1 MWSGRINIIKMTL
14 LPKAIYKFNAITIKL
29 SMAYFHRPRTK
40 KFKNCM
46 ETQKTSILIV
56 KAILRKKN
64 GDGGIRH
71 SDLRLCYKAIVIKT
85 VWGKISVAQK

>member
-1 MWSGRINIIKMTL
+1 
-14 LPKAIYKFNAITIKL
+14 
-29 SMAYFHRPRTK
+29 
-40 KFKNCM
+40 M